1 MDLLD
6 SPFVVTLA
14 PNSDI
19 FGNPQPLA
27 AGLKREDVP
36 KFYHDL
42 LNVPNDLNEG
52 HTLHEYWMGDSFGKY
67 GVDLTVFG
75 PYRMPA
81 KSYQYGVD
89 DEEEF
94 DMFDDEE
101 SEGGEESEQKSSGY
115 EDEF

>member
-1 MDLLD
+1 MLD
-6 SPFVVTLA
+6 SPFVVTLPA
-14 PNSDI
+14 QSDI

-75 PYRMPA
+75 
-81 KSYQYGVD
+81 G
-89 DEEEF
+89 
-94 DMFDDEE
+94 
-101 SEGGEESEQKSSGY
+101 
-115 EDEF
+115 